1 MTIEIKST
9 LKSVPIRAVIFGA
22 DGVGKS
28 TLCAGC
34 PGAVF
39 VAAEDGLANIDAQQ
53 VEPPE
58 TWPQIIGAV
67 DALAEE
73 PRCSA
78 IVIDSLDWAE
88 QMLWAH
94 IVATR
99 PDEKGRK
106 VKDIEG
112 YGYGKGYKAALN
124 EWRILLA
131 ALQRAGGKGKHVLL
145 IAHAKRASVKN
156 PLGEDYEQWQVKL
169 QDGKDCSAAGLIRE
183 WVHIVAFAELDIA
196 VDDSGPRTKGI
207 WSGKRVLRCNPSAG
221 YTGKTRLTMPD
232 RIPLDWPAF
241 DAAVKAGR
249 PPSTEALAAEL
260 GLIVMAAG
268 DPSLGER
275 CEKFLEA
282 RGRTAAAYTDAIA
295 NVRRIIE
302 ESTKEKETT
311 T

>member
-1 MTIEIKST
+1 MVEIRST
-9 LKSVPIRAVIFGA
+9 LRSVPIRAVVFGA

-39 VAAEDGLANIDAQQ
+39 IAAEDGLDNIDAFQ
-53 VEPPE
+53 VDPPE
-58 TWPQIIGAV
+58 TWPQIIESV
-67 DALAEE
+67 NALAEE
-73 PRCSA
+73 PKCGA

-94 IVATR
+94 LVATK

-124 EWRILLA
+124 EWRVLLA
-131 ALQRAGGKGKHVLL
+131 ALQRAGNLGKHVLL

-156 PLGEDYEQWQVKL
+156 PTGEDYEQWQVKL

-183 WVHIVAFAELDIA
+183 WVHIVAYAELDIA
-196 VDDSGPRTKGI
+196 TDDSGPRTKGV

-241 DAAVKAGR
+241 AEAVKAGR
-249 PPSTEALAAEL
+249 PPSVDYLAADLEL
-260 GLIVMAAG
+260 VLMSMGNA
-268 DPSLGER
+268 SLRER
-275 CEKFLEA
+275 CNKFLEA
-282 RGRTAAAYTDAIA
+282 RGHTAAAYTDARA
-295 NVRRIIE
+295 NVQRIIE
-302 ESTKEKETT
+302 ANATKEETAQ
-311 T
+311 

>member
-9 LKSVPIRAVIFGA
+9 LRSVPIRAVVFGA

-39 VAAEDGLANIDAQQ
+39 IAAEDGLDNIDAQQ
-53 VEPPE
+53 VAPPE
-58 TWPQIIGAV
+58 TWPQIIEAV
-67 DALAEE
+67 DALADE

-88 QMLWAH
+88 QALFAH
-94 IVATR
+94 IVATK

-112 YGYGKGYKAALN
+112 YGYGKGYVAALN
-124 EWRILLA
+124 EWRGLVA
-131 ALQRAGGKGKHVLL
+131 SLQRAGKLGKHVLL
-145 IAHAKRASVKN
+145 IAHAQRKAVKN
-156 PLGEDYEQWQVKL
+156 PTGEDYEQWQIKL
-169 QDGKDCSAAGLIRE
+169 NEKAAGLIRE
-183 WVHIVAFAELDIA
+183 WVHIVAYAELDIA
-196 VDDSGPRTKGI
+196 VDDSGSRTKGI

-241 DAAVKAGR
+241 AEAVKAGR
-249 PPSTEALAAEL
+249 PPSVEELAAEL
-260 GLIVMAAG
+260 GRVLMSADIPG
-268 DPSLGER
+268 IGER
-275 CEKFLEA
+275 SEKFLDA
-282 RGRTAAAYTDAIA
+282 RGRTAAAYTDALA

-302 ESTKEKETT
+302 TTKEAEEAK
-311 T
+311 